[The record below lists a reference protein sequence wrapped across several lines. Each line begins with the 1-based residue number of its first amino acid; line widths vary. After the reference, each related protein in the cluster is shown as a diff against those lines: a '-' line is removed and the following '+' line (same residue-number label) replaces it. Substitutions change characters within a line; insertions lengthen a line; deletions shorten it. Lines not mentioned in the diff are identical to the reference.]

1 MICRSNDDLE
11 RRLAEASGFV
21 KAYVGIVN
29 NASWLVCL
37 QAHDQIKKHRNYRH
51 EVKKAY
57 QQAVSEY
64 HAYESRLI
72 YAKVNRFFHVPDLA
86 PETRKRFRPDV
97 SDREYYD
104 FWVSIGAQAYEKT
117 LPLVTSLWNKYRVS
131 LIGHNI
137 QQPDIMAWALTG
149 TAALSM
155 ADKTFEA
162 MLTTLLEDYQLPKEL
177 SRQVFTDFSMRKVHD
192 AWKKAC
198 LMTDPASSDYKLNS
212 TEERNI
218 IMGLDQLKDAWLDS
232 HLLSQ
237 SVIETVSDYDEI
249 FRSKDTHKKVLQ
261 NVSEDD

>member
-1 MICRSNDDLE
+1 MICHSNGDLV

-21 KAYVGIVN
+21 KAFVGIVN
-29 NASWLVCL
+29 NAAWLVCL
-37 QAHDQIKKHRNYRH
+37 QALDHVKMHRNYRFA
-51 EVKKAY
+51 VKKEY
-57 QQAVSEY
+57 KQAVAEY
-64 HAYESRLI
+64 HSYESRLV
-72 YAKVNRFFHVPDLA
+72 YAKINRFFHVSDLA
-86 PETRKRFRPDV
+86 PETRARFRPDV
-97 SDREYYD
+97 TDREYYD
-104 FWVSIGAQAYEKT
+104 FWASIGAEAYEKT

-131 LIGHNI
+131 LVGHGI
-137 QQPDIMAWALTG
+137 QQPDIMAWAMTG

-198 LMTDPASSDYKLNS
+198 LMTDPKSSEYKLNS

-218 IMGLDQLKDAWLDS
+218 IMGLEQLKNAWLDR

-237 SVIETVSDYDEI
+237 SVIETVSEYDEI
-249 FRSKDTHKKVLQ
+249 FRTKGTHKKVLQ
-261 NVSEDD
+261 NVSEDA